1 MAEASE
7 HNESMRIA
15 HLTLLQ
21 GVVTRMGANSFTLKA
36 LAATFGSAGIAIMA
50 TMQNPSPCY
59 PVAAVIPIVIF
70 WLMDAQYLR
79 LERGYRH
86 LFDRVRRGEE
96 IEPYSLDAE
105 PFMGEV
111 VPVLRMAIT
120 WSVAW
125 FYLAIFL
132 SFGAVAFLILC
143 GDLNG
148 WCLGNSSEAGCEA

>member
-7 HNESMRIA
+7 HHESIRIA

-21 GVVTRMGANSFTLKA
+21 SVVTRMGANSFTLKA
-36 LAATFGSAGIAIMA
+36 LAATFGSAGVAIMA
-50 TMQNPSPCY
+50 TMQNPSPYY

-86 LFDRVRRGEE
+86 MFDQVRRGEE

-105 PFMGEV
+105 PFMVEIA
-111 VPVLRMAIT
+111 PVLRMAVT

-125 FYLAIFL
+125 FYLAIFF
-132 SFGAVAFLILC
+132 SFGAVALLILC

-148 WCLGNSSEAGCEA
+148 WCLGNSSETGCEA

>member
-50 TMQNPSPCY
+50 TMQNPSPYY

-70 WLMDAQYLR
+70 WLMDAQYLC
-79 LERGYRH
+79 LERGYRD

-105 PFMGEV
+105 PFMGEIA
-111 VPVLRMAIT
+111 PVLRMAIT

-132 SFGAVAFLILC
+132 PFGAVAFLILC

-148 WCLGNSSEAGCEA
+148 WCQGNSSKAGCEA